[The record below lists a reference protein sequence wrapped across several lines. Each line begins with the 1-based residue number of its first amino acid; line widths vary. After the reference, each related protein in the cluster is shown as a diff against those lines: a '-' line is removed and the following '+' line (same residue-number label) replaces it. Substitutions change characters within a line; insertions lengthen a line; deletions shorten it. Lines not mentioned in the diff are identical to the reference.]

1 MSDEQL
7 RKSLDEL
14 RSELERLEAEEAQV
28 KQRLDALIS
37 GVETRLDKPG
47 DEALHQS
54 LIQELRQ
61 SISQFEVSPEG
72 KVLPR
77 PKAALLEV
85 LVPTGSGWSL
95 SKIEDDESNVFH
107 KAMV

>member
-37 GVETRLDKPG
+37 GVETRLDKPE
-47 DEALHQS
+47 DKDLHQS
-54 LIQELRQ
+54 LVQDLRQ
-61 SISQFEVSPEG
+61 SISQFEVSH
-72 KVLPR
+72 PR
-77 PKAALLEV
+77 ATAILNE
-85 LVPTGSGWSL
+85 
-95 SKIEDDESNVFH
+95 I
-107 KAMV
+107 MVTLGNMGI